1 MSPLLA
7 KIIAECPR
15 HLADLLIDSA
25 NEIDRDFAEAVEVAQ
40 EDDKPPKMVLSFS
53 ITINTDEHG
62 VNNKLSWTVRRSTES
77 CFKLD
82 DPNQENLPGTDDE
95 SSVTISHGGKS
106 VTTDKNSNFRHGGGS
121 MTSSQAKAILK
132 KAGE

>member
-1 MSPLLA
+1 MSPLLE
-7 KIIAECPR
+7 KIIAECPK
-15 HLADLLIDSA
+15 HLADLLIGSA
-25 NEIDRDFAEAVEVAQ
+25 DEIDRDFSEAVEVAQ

-82 DPNQENLPGTDDE
+82 DPNQDNLPGVTEGIADFVE
-95 SSVTISHGGKS
+95 SVKKSGTSVTIKTDGMEP
-106 VTTDKNSNFRHGGGS
+106 VTID
-121 MTSSQAKAILK
+121 AKTNYRRK
-132 KAGE
+132 VK